1 MSLAQ
6 ERQSQA
12 ERRSRSEDAL
22 LDAAAELVAE
32 RGVQGASLASIG
44 GRAGVSRGLPT
55 HHFGSKDALLARLAE
70 RAQSG
75 IGQEMLAGR
84 TKAER
89 SGSLS
94 ALDEVLLTVDAY
106 LEMFEDPTADQ
117 RALLV
122 MWGSTFPSG
131 ASVDGMADAERRSYE
146 GLSQLIVSGQEDG
159 SVRADADPIAVAVLL
174 HGLMRGLAA
183 LRLTDSGLTDM
194 RGVRR
199 ACHEWVLSALARMET
214 NP

>member
-22 LDAAAELVAE
+22 LDAAAELIAE

-44 GRAGVSRGLPT
+44 ERAGVSRGLPT
-55 HHFGSKDALLARLAE
+55 HHFGSKDALVSRLAQ
-70 RAQSG
+70 RAQGGIAEEMEETRREHAGGSG
-75 IGQEMLAGR
+75 V
-84 TKAER
+84 
-89 SGSLS
+89 LS
-94 ALDEVLLTVDAY
+94 ALDEVLLTVDSY
-106 LEMFEDPTADQ
+106 LEMFEDPTPDQ

-122 MWGSTFPSG
+122 MWGSTFPSR

-146 GLSQLIVSGQEDG
+146 GLSQLVVSGQQDR
-159 SVRADADPIAVAVLL
+159 SVRPDVDPIATAVLL

-183 LRLTDSGLTDM
+183 LRLTDSELTDM
-194 RGVRR
+194 RGVRQ
-199 ACHEWVLSALARMET
+199 ACRDWISSALTPR
-214 NP
+214 

>member
-1 MSLAQ
+1 V
-6 ERQSQA
+6 
-12 ERRSRSEDAL
+12 RRNRSEDAL
-22 LDAAAELVAE
+22 LDAAATLVSE

-55 HHFGSKDALLARLAE
+55 HHFGSKDALVSRLAE
-70 RAQSG
+70 RAQSR
-75 IGQEMLAGR
+75 IRQEML
-84 TKAER
+84 KAAHREAVR
-89 SGSLS
+89 IGDLS
-94 ALDEVLLTVDAY
+94 ALDELFLTVDAY
-106 LEMFEDPTADQ
+106 LEMFEDPTPDE

-146 GLSQLIVSGQEDG
+146 GLSQLIAAGQQDG
-159 SVRADADPIAVAVLL
+159 SVRPDVDPIATAVLL

-194 RGVRR
+194 RGVRSASR
-199 ACHEWVLSALARMET
+199 EWISLSLAPR
-214 NP
+214 

>member
-1 MSLAQ
+1 VAQTQ

-12 ERRSRSEDAL
+12 ERRNRSEDAL
-22 LDAAAELVAE
+22 LDAAAALVAE

-55 HHFGSKDALLARLAE
+55 HHFGSKDALVARLAE
-70 RAQSG
+70 RAQSR
-75 IGQEMLAGR
+75 IGQEMREAQR
-84 TKAER
+84 IQAER
-89 SGSLS
+89 TGDFS
-94 ALDEVLLTVDAY
+94 ALNEVFHTVDAY
-106 LEMFEDPTADQ
+106 LDMFEDPTPDQ

-146 GLSQLIVSGQEDG
+146 GLSQLIISGQQDG
-159 SVRADADPIAVAVLL
+159 SVRADVDPIATAVLL

-183 LRLTDSGLTDM
+183 LSLTDSGLTDM
-194 RGVRR
+194 RGVRS
-199 ACHEWVLSALARMET
+199 ACREWISSSLVPR
-214 NP
+214 